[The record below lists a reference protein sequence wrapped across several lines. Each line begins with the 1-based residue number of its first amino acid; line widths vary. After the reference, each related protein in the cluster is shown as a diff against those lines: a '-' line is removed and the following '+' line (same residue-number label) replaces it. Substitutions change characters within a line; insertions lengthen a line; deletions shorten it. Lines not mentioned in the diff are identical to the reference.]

1 MTTSVSANCKL
12 PSHHRIFS
20 INYLHVLMGNY
31 IAFFYEISCLIA
43 TTFRIQINAAYFLNF
58 RPCVRS
64 FYLLRV
70 GWFNEKILV
79 QESVVLVFHRCLYNK
94 QNITCP
100 LVVRTSIFSCSSR
113 CFTCSLGSLVRYR
126 LEHSKIKYSRLL
138 DDESQSK
145 PLHVG
150 QILAANNDIVCLV
163 FSIRRKKFPT
173 RWKTST
179 ASIKPGLMEKI
190 IYGMKS
196 FSIRQKKIDTI
207 GSEIRLPQ
215 IILNHFLCPVVRWRQ
230 LTDRGCRMHQQKINN
245 VYKSFK
251 LKGERL
257 DFIFLQRLQL
267 FSTPS
272 LSRTVLIS
280 RSHRRIFSEFIE
292 KSIEK
297 IHREIGC
304 SKHA

>member
-1 MTTSVSANCKL
+1 MTTSVSPNCKL

-150 QILAANNDIVCLV
+150 RKQRHSMSRNLDSKKKIPYSLENFDCFHKTWTYGKNNLRNGKFLDSTKKNWHDRKRNSTSANNSQPLFVSRRPLT
-163 FSIRRKKFPT
+163 SID
-173 RWKTST
+173 WS
-179 ASIKPGLMEKI
+179 
-190 IYGMKS
+190 
-196 FSIRQKKIDTI
+196 
-207 GSEIRLPQ
+207 
-215 IILNHFLCPVVRWRQ
+215 
-230 LTDRGCRMHQQKINN
+230 
-245 VYKSFK
+245 
-251 LKGERL
+251 
-257 DFIFLQRLQL
+257 RLQDA
-267 FSTPS
+267 SA
-272 LSRTVLIS
+272 
-280 RSHRRIFSEFIE
+280 
-292 KSIEK
+292 KN
-297 IHREIGC
+297 
-304 SKHA
+304 